1 MNQLPAAIF
10 KPLAIDERPHDG
22 SGTGKGWSFKT
33 LEHDAHN
40 FPHAI
45 EATDAQG
52 RSAIYVPLKR
62 RGRIGKWTLAT
73 E

>member
-1 MNQLPAAIF
+1 MRELPEPIF
-10 KPLAIDERPHDG
+10 TPLSIEERPHDG
-22 SGTGKGWSFKT
+22 TGTAKGWSFKT
-33 LEHDAHN
+33 LEHDAHT

-62 RGRIGKWTLAT
+62 RGRIGKWTSAT

>member
-10 KPLAIDERPHDG
+10 KPLAIDERPPHDG
-22 SGTGKGWSFKT
+22 TGTGKGWSFKT

-45 EATDAQG
+45 EG

-62 RGRIGKWTLAT
+62 RGRIGKWMLAT
-73 E
+73 SSG